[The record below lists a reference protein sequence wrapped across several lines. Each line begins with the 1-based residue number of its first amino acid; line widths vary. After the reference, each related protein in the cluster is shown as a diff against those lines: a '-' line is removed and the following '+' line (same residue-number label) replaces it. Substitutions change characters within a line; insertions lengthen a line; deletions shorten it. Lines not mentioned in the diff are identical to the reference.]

1 MNRLGFAD
9 AEKVAVLPLFDPMF
23 NVERFIQP
31 VPQAVLEEES
41 DEPELILEAHLQR
54 GNTLTNALTLV
65 QGQISTTEDFAVRK
79 SDTIRNRLL
88 YINMMISILSLAV
101 TAGSFVG
108 SIFGMN
114 VPVPYADDPNA
125 FRVIVGTTVG
135 GAVVLV
141 VFLFVVLRKLAAM

>member
-1 MNRLGFAD
+1 MC
-9 AEKVAVLPLFDPMF
+9 

-88 YINMMISILSLAV
+88 YINMMISILSLSV

-114 VPVPYADDPNA
+114 VPIPYEGNPDA
-125 FRVIVGTTVG
+125 FGIILGTTVG

>member
-1 MNRLGFAD
+1 MCNA
-9 AEKVAVLPLFDPMF
+9 
-23 NVERFIQP
+23 ERFIQP

-88 YINMMISILSLAV
+88 YINMMISILSLSV

-114 VPVPYADDPNA
+114 VPNGFEGNPDYDGNNIT
-125 FRVIVGTTVG
+125 FRIIVGTTVG